1 VFKIAG
7 GAQMAAI
14 SLFGFLIATT
24 HTYLRIIDRFKY
36 GKVFSRIKISLFQLL
51 VILAASYSYTL
62 GTLNRNFNGS
72 DDFEGYFVFARKF
85 NQLGTMGNEFFSERR
100 LVSSVG
106 GQSLIDSIFL
116 QFLPIEY
123 IHASDLGFGFLALI
137 ATVILFLRTR
147 SWTKNQISL
156 VILIIC
162 LINPMSANI
171 TSTYL
176 LSLLIFALLVFVTD
190 QKLQFRFKDQVI
202 VAMIAVGGMTLKNST
217 TPFILGIVLL
227 YSFLEIKK
235 TRVTLSSKWRILS
248 VYLVALILWIP
259 WGFGLYLS
267 CATFQYPLLGSGNH
281 GSRYGTFNHSS
292 DVFSLDFL
300 RSLFGPIYYAPSY
313 SIAMMFAAL
322 IAGYVLI
329 ESRRSKRDVIFIL
342 YGAFLLSALYIA
354 ITIGTS
360 GYSNYRYVFP
370 AILAFLVFVLQ
381 FMTKAKLLS
390 LSIILL
396 MCISFSFSQ
405 LAINKWGYASLV
417 ARFNPTVIA
426 ESNLPDREPQ
436 VEKIQNAILTHSKV
450 LLRTSY
456 NFMFDFRKND
466 YQIADFPGAVS
477 PPPGI
482 PNFGSS
488 KDMYLYL
495 VSQDIDY
502 VVFQYSNLFD
512 KESNSGR
519 IAKDANSWLKAEAL
533 NAFAFHDRMMEISKI
548 LEVVYDDGETFAL
561 KMKKE
566 KK

>member
-1 VFKIAG
+1 
-7 GAQMAAI
+7 
-14 SLFGFLIATT
+14 
-24 HTYLRIIDRFKY
+24 
-36 GKVFSRIKISLFQLL
+36 
-51 VILAASYSYTL
+51 
-62 GTLNRNFNGS
+62 
-72 DDFEGYFVFARKF
+72 
-85 NQLGTMGNEFFSERR
+85 
-100 LVSSVG
+100 
-106 GQSLIDSIFL
+106 
-116 QFLPIEY
+116 
-123 IHASDLGFGFLALI
+123 
-137 ATVILFLRTR
+137 
-147 SWTKNQISL
+147 
-156 VILIIC
+156 
-162 LINPMSANI
+162 
-171 TSTYL
+171 
-176 LSLLIFALLVFVTD
+176 
-190 QKLQFRFKDQVI
+190 
-202 VAMIAVGGMTLKNST
+202 
-217 TPFILGIVLL
+217 
-227 YSFLEIKK
+227 
-235 TRVTLSSKWRILS
+235 
-248 VYLVALILWIP
+248 
-259 WGFGLYLS
+259 
-267 CATFQYPLLGSGNH
+267 
-281 GSRYGTFNHSS
+281 
-292 DVFSLDFL
+292 
-300 RSLFGPIYYAPSY
+300 
-313 SIAMMFAAL
+313 MFAAL

-548 LEVVYDDGETFAL
+548 SEVVYDDGETFAL
-561 KMKKE
+561 KIKKE